1 MPDAKKKARVVL
13 CNWTGN
19 RGGAGSAH
27 SFTQWAP
34 KLPDAQVLEFAMPGR
49 GTRGKEPCA
58 EQLPPLV
65 KSLADAL
72 RALADADG
80 LPLVLFGFSF
90 GAVVAFETALEL
102 QVWKENA
109 HEPLCGLAPSLPI
122 PITQVTHLKRRV
134 DEGAW

>member
-1 MPDAKKKARVVL
+1 MSTTLHLTPTQVPDSKKKARVVL

-34 KLPDAQVLEFAMPGR
+34 KLPEAQVLEFAMPGR
-49 GTRGKEPCA
+49 GTRVKEPCA
-58 EQLPPLV
+58 EQLAPLV
-65 KSLADAL
+65 RSLAGAL

-90 GAVVAFETALEL
+90 GAVVAFETALQL
-102 QVWKENA
+102 QVRTRNA
-109 HEPLCGLAPSLPI
+109 HEPMCA
-122 PITQVTHLKRRV
+122 
-134 DEGAW
+134 

>member
-1 MPDAKKKARVVL
+1 
-13 CNWTGN
+13 
-19 RGGAGSAH
+19 
-27 SFTQWAP
+27 
-34 KLPDAQVLEFAMPGR
+34 
-49 GTRGKEPCA
+49 
-58 EQLPPLV
+58 LV

-109 HEPLCGLAPSLPI
+109 HEPLCGLVPSLPI